1 MKELNHTL
9 VAHVAIGSN
18 SLAESRSFYEQ
29 FPGSKHTRSYDDRE
43 CFNFWGIQLTIHLS
57 PKDTPKKYT
66 HYPYHYGVNLTN
78 MESFNSVKKFVIDS
92 QLSAKT
98 GLRFKGTRA
107 EHYYV
112 SFPDPSN
119 NCIEF
124 KYYTKSEYGY

>member
-43 CFNFWGIQLTIHLS
+43 CFNFWGIQLTVHLS
-57 PKDTPKKYT
+57 PENTPKRYK
-66 HYPYHYGVNLTN
+66 HYPYHYGVNLTS
-78 MESFNSVKKFVIDS
+78 MESFNSVKAYAMNNKLCAES
-92 QLSAKT
+92 
-98 GLRFKGTRA
+98 GMRFEGTTA

-124 KYYTKSEYGY
+124 KHYTKTSTGY